1 MNPSRVRAARATLAA
16 ALAVVLLGGCSSIAV
31 PKLDPPVP
39 AQWRHPADAVA
50 PPADLRG
57 WWHAFHDPVL
67 DALVNTALRDNL
79 DVAQAKERLLAARAM
94 TRSADVA
101 YLPRLSAKTE
111 DAIDPDASASF
122 FVAGFDATWELN
134 LFGRGTATHRQAR
147 GQLDGS
153 AASLQQ
159 VRVSLV
165 AEVVRNWLELRGAQ
179 QREATLIAIRD
190 VRRQQWQLLRTR
202 KQLQLASPQSVD
214 EAEAALA
221 QAAAALAEPRAAA
234 DALAQRLAVLLGRN
248 EPDPAW
254 LAAAPLPTLGM
265 PSLTQAPAD
274 LLRNRPDIARAEADV
289 LVAAGDA
296 GVARADLYPR
306 IGLGGSLVWSTNLT
320 THRRTRDNALVSA
333 GPMIDIPL
341 FDWGARQAQLH
352 ARKHE
357 LRASVYA
364 YRQTVLQGVAEV
376 ETALGQLEQ
385 QREREAHITQ
395 AHDALVRAAQA
406 AGVRVNLHLA
416 SPAEQLDSQLALA
429 QSTSALADATV
440 ARDLAFVSLYK
451 ALGGAPLPDADT
463 RTADDGASADTADA
477 H

>member
-1 MNPSRVRAARATLAA
+1 MRASLAA
-16 ALAVVLLGGCSSIAV
+16 AVVLLGGCTGIAV
-31 PKLDPPVP
+31 PRLAPPVP
-39 AQWRHPADAVA
+39 TQWRHQASVAA

-57 WWHAFHDPVL
+57 WWHAFHDPAL
-67 DALVNTALRDNL
+67 DALVDTALHDNL

-94 TRSADVA
+94 TRSADVQ
-101 YLPRLSAKTE
+101 YLPRLRAKTE

-153 AASLQQ
+153 VADLQQ

-179 QREATLIAIRD
+179 QREAALTTIRD
-190 VRRQQWQLLRTR
+190 ARRQQWQLLRTR
-202 KQLQLASPQSVD
+202 LQLQLASRQSTD

-221 QAAAALAEPRAAA
+221 QAEAALAEPRAAS

-254 LAAAPLPTLGM
+254 SATAALPTLGDETL
-265 PSLTQAPAD
+265 SQAPAD
-274 LLRNRPDIARAEADV
+274 LLRSRPDVARAEADV
-289 LVAAGDA
+289 LRAAGDA

-306 IGLGGSLVWSTNLT
+306 IGLGGSLIWSTNLT
-320 THRRTRDNALVSA
+320 THRRTRDNALFSL
-333 GPMIDIPL
+333 GPVIDIPL
-341 FDWGARQAQLH
+341 FDWGAREAELH
-352 ARKHE
+352 AREHDLK
-357 LRASVYA
+357 ASVYA
-364 YRQTVLQGVAEV
+364 YRQAVLEGVAEV

-385 QREREAHITQ
+385 QRERETHSVQ
-395 AHDALVRAAQA
+395 AHEALARAARA
-406 AGVRVNLHLA
+406 AEVRVSLHLA
-416 SPAEQLDSQLALA
+416 SPAERIDSQLALA
-429 QSTSALADATV
+429 QSAIALTDATV

-451 ALGGAPLPDADT
+451 ALGGAPLP
-463 RTADDGASADTADA
+463 ADDPARTDTADA

>member
-1 MNPSRVRAARATLAA
+1 MNSSRVRVARATLAA
-16 ALAVVLLGGCSSIAV
+16 ALVVLLGGCTGIAM
-31 PKLDPPVP
+31 PKLDAPVP
-39 AQWRHPADAVA
+39 AHWRHPSVDTA

-57 WWHAFHDPVL
+57 WWHAFHNPAL
-67 DALVNTALRDNL
+67 DALVDTALHDNL

-101 YLPRLSAKTE
+101 YRPRLRAKTE

-134 LFGRGTATHRQAR
+134 LFGRGTATRRQAR
-147 GQLDGS
+147 GQLDDS

-159 VRVSLV
+159 VRVTLV
-165 AEVVRNWLELRGAQ
+165 AEVVRNWLELGGAQ

-190 VRRQQWQLLRTR
+190 ARQQQWQLLRTR
-202 KQLQLASPQSVD
+202 AQLQLASTQSVD

-221 QAAAALAEPRAAA
+221 QAEAALAEPRAAT
-234 DALAQRLAVLLGRN
+234 DALAQQLAVLLGRN

-254 LAAAPLPTLGM
+254 LAAAPLPVLGGQ
-265 PSLTQAPAD
+265 SLTQAPAD

-289 LVAAGDA
+289 LGAAGDA

-306 IGLGGSLVWSTNLT
+306 IGIGGSLVWSTNLT
-320 THRRTRDNALVSA
+320 THRRTRDNALLSA

-341 FDWGARQAQLH
+341 FDWGAREAELH
-352 ARKHE
+352 ARQHDLK
-357 LRASVYA
+357 ASVYA
-364 YRQTVLQGVAEV
+364 YRQAVLQGVAEV
-376 ETALGQLEQ
+376 ETALGQLQQ
-385 QREREAHITQ
+385 QRDREKQSAQ
-395 AHDALVRAAQA
+395 AHDALARAAHA

-416 SPAEQLDSQLALA
+416 SPAEQLDSELALA
-429 QSTSALADATV
+429 QSSLALTDATV

-451 ALGGAPLPDADT
+451 ALGGAPLPDAD
-463 RTADDGASADTADA
+463 ASADNDANTNTADA

>member
-1 MNPSRVRAARATLAA
+1 MNPSRVRVARATLTA
-16 ALAVVLLGGCSSIAV
+16 ALVVLLGGCTGIAM
-31 PKLDPPVP
+31 PKLDAPVP
-39 AQWRHPADAVA
+39 AHWRHQSVDAA
-50 PPADLRG
+50 PPADLHG
-57 WWHAFHDPVL
+57 WWHAFHDPAL
-67 DALVNTALRDNL
+67 DALVDTALHDNL

-101 YLPRLSAKTE
+101 YRPRLRAKTE

-147 GQLDGS
+147 GQLDNS

-159 VRVSLV
+159 VRVTLV
-165 AEVVRNWLELRGAQ
+165 AEVVRNWLELRAAQ
-179 QREATLIAIRD
+179 QREATLTAIRGA
-190 VRRQQWQLLRTR
+190 RQQQWQLLRTR
-202 KQLQLASPQSVD
+202 AQLQLASTQSVD

-221 QAAAALAEPRAAA
+221 QAEAALAEPRAAT
-234 DALAQRLAVLLGRN
+234 DALAQQLAVLLGRN

-254 LAAAPLPTLGM
+254 LATAPLPALGGQ
-265 PSLTQAPAD
+265 SLTQAPAD

-306 IGLGGSLVWSTNLT
+306 IGIGGSLVWSTNLT
-320 THRRTRDNALVSA
+320 THRRTRDNALLSA

-341 FDWGARQAQLH
+341 FDWGAREAELH

-357 LRASVYA
+357 LKASMYA
-364 YRQTVLQGVAEV
+364 YRQAVLQGVAEV
-376 ETALGQLEQ
+376 ETALGQLRQQHEREQ
-385 QREREAHITQ
+385 QSAQ
-395 AHDALVRAAQA
+395 AHAALARAAHA

-416 SPAEQLDSQLALA
+416 SPADQLDSELALA
-429 QSTSALADATV
+429 QSSLALTDATV

-451 ALGGAPLPDADT
+451 ALGGAPLPDAD
-463 RTADDGASADTADA
+463 ADSDTKTADA